1 MAPAPRE
8 LASARTRPV
17 NDPRGLTGVTTGGGS
32 AGATGEPMT
41 GGASVKATSGVTDP
55 AGMTVGMTVG
65 MAAAMTA
72 RMGHEARDAATGPG
86 AEHRVRR
93 PVHLMVDGA
102 SRTGTRGRLA
112 AGGPGLRSAVA
123 ARD

>member
-65 MAAAMTA
+65 MAA